1 MQHLLLMS
9 IALRNPKD
17 IRADENGV
25 WKRMGSPVAY
35 ISIHRGNAVDESR
48 IFWWSKIGSLSQHFK
63 ISRFYY
69 QHSTSPDFHRVIS
82 TVYGEYYSFTH
93 GHTLLPRK
101 LLYLCSLSVCG
112 KYYIVY
118 VLYLSDSNCQQ
129 RRMAFV
135 QYSFDRQE
143 HPIDLKPH
151 GNSKDQKPF
160 TQQSLAP
167 LPVADIVV
175 SVISYLLIFTGP
187 LHIIMTF
194 TILSLLLLESSVTVH
209 VRDMVSPTLRV
220 SLALVV
226 MTVVT
231 E

>member
-1 MQHLLLMS
+1 M
-9 IALRNPKD
+9 D
-17 IRADENGV
+17 
-25 WKRMGSPVAY
+25 SPVAY
-35 ISIHRGNAVDESR
+35 ISVHRGNAVDESR
-48 IFWWSKIGSLSQHFK
+48 IFRGSKMGSLSHHFK
-63 ISRFYY
+63 ISRTYY

-93 GHTLLPRK
+93 IHTLLPRK

-118 VLYLSDSNCQQ
+118 VLYLSDSNGQP
-129 RRMAFV
+129 RKLAFV
-135 QYSFDRQE
+135 QYSFDHQE

-187 LHIIMTF
+187 LHIIMTL
-194 TILSLLLLESSVTVH
+194 TLLSIII
-209 VRDMVSPTLRV
+209 RV
-220 SLALVV
+220 QCHS
-226 MTVVT
+226 TC
-231 E
+231 